1 MLDASVQK
9 RILLEGN
16 YLSKKDLEQAEVE
29 ARDSRRTLVEHLL
42 ATGAITRDLLGQ
54 ATAEYLHVPYTDVEA
69 HQPTREL
76 VLRIPETIARKKG
89 VVFVSVGAKKAVV
102 ATDRPD
108 QPGLKEELKKLV
120 PGMSLSVTYAPTEA
134 IEACFLHYRKALET
148 RFSAIIQGQRRVA
161 PELLGEI
168 ISDALAYRTSDIHIE
183 PQPATAIVRFR
194 VDGLLREAGRLPREQ
209 YENLLN
215 LIKVQSRLRM
225 DEHFAAQDGSMRIER
240 GQQVVDIRTSVVP
253 TVEGEKIVLR
263 ILAAYIQ
270 SLALGDLGL
279 SPRDQEA
286 IETAAA
292 KPFGMMLVTGPTGS
306 GKTTTLYAL
315 LQLLNRADVNI
326 TTVEDP
332 VEYKMLGVNQIQ
344 VNAQT
349 GLTFAKGLRSIVRQD
364 PDVILVGE
372 IRDTETAEIAINAA
386 LTGHLLLSTF
396 HANDAMTA
404 IPRLLEMGVEPF
416 LLSSTLNL
424 VVAQRLVRKICDQ
437 CKQSVSL
444 SPKSLPLA
452 GAEQYFGTTKR
463 TFYRGKTCEACNFT
477 GYKGR
482 VAIVE
487 CLQVT
492 PEMRDLILRRASSQ
506 QVWKLARAQGM
517 RSMFDDGIE
526 KVKTGVTTLEELLR
540 IAQPP
545 EAST

>member
-1 MLDASVQK
+1 MLDEQVQK

-29 ARDSRRTLVEHLL
+29 ARASRRTLMDHLL
-42 ATGAITRDLLGQ
+42 ATGAITRELMGQ
-54 ATAEYLHVPYTDVEA
+54 ATAEYLHVPYTDLEA

-89 VVFVSVGAKKAVV
+89 VVFVSVGAKRAVA

-120 PGMSLSVTYAPTEA
+120 PGMTVSVTYAPTEA
-134 IEACFLHYRKALET
+134 VEACFIHYRKALET
-148 RFSAIIQGQRRVA
+148 RFSAIIKEQRRVA
-161 PELLGEI
+161 PELLAEI
-168 ISDALAYRTSDIHIE
+168 ISDALAYRTSDIHVE
-183 PQPATAIVRFR
+183 PQGTSAVVRFR

-215 LIKVQSRLRM
+215 LIKVQSRLRT
-225 DEHFAAQDGSMRIER
+225 DEHFAAQDGSMRIEQ
-240 GQQVVDIRTSVVP
+240 GQQVVDLRTSVAP

-263 ILAAYIQ
+263 VLAAYIQ
-270 SLALGDLGL
+270 SLALADLGL
-279 SPRDQEA
+279 SPKDQEA
-286 IETAAA
+286 VESAAS

-315 LQLLNRADVNI
+315 LQFLNRGDVNI

-332 VEYKMLGVNQIQ
+332 VEYKMRGVNQIQ
-344 VNAQT
+344 VNPQT
-349 GLTFAKGLRSIVRQD
+349 NLTFAKGLRSIVRQD

-372 IRDTETAEIAINAA
+372 IRDTETAEIAVNAA

-404 IPRLLEMGVEPF
+404 VPRLLEMGVEPF

-424 VVAQRLVRKICDQ
+424 IVAQRLVRKICDQ
-437 CKQSVSL
+437 CKQSASV
-444 SPKSLPLA
+444 SPKTLPLA
-452 GAEQYFGTTKR
+452 DAERYFGTAKR

-526 KVKTGVTTLEELLR
+526 KVKNGVTTLEELLR

-545 EAST
+545 EADA